1 MGGLK
6 IPKYKEMSM
15 KHKLNVYKKV
25 EKVYIPLEYNDNET
39 STILVKK
46 DDYVFKGSLLG
57 KRKGRFILPIFSSV
71 SGKVID
77 FVEHT
82 ISTGEKVKCV
92 VIENDFKEKVEKG
105 LKKDN
110 ELNKFSKEEF
120 IERLEHCGIVG
131 MGGAGFPTYLK
142 YKTDEKIHTLIVNAV
157 ECEPYIT
164 ADYFVIENR
173 CEEILETIDA
183 LLEINN
189 INECIIAFKKSN
201 DTLLKVFNK
210 YIGTYPKIKLEM
222 LPNKYPFGWERKL
235 IKYVTG
241 ITYDKIP
248 SEKGII
254 VSNVSTIYAIYQALK
269 LNKPILER
277 IVTFSGAGLKK
288 PQNVL
293 VKIGT
298 PVSEVID
305 YIGGVYKSKK
315 TVLIAGGPMMGN
327 IVDDFVITPE
337 INSVLVLEDNF
348 KVDVTECL
356 RCGKC
361 VNVCPAKI
369 CPVLIKDSIDDKE
382 KLKELNPEKCISCG
396 LCSYVCPAKI
406 NVREYVRKAVKKVG
420 E

>member
-15 KHKLNVYKKV
+15 KHKLNVYNRV
-25 EKVYIPLEYNDNET
+25 EKVCIPLEYNENET
-39 STILVKK
+39 SALLVKK
-46 DDYVFKGSLLG
+46 GDYVFKGSLLG
-57 KRKGRFILPIFSSV
+57 KRKGRFTFPIFSSI
-71 SGKVID
+71 SGEVID
-77 FVEHT
+77 FTEQT
-82 ISTGEKVKCV
+82 IYTGEKVKCV
-92 VIENDFKEKVEKG
+92 VIENDFKQKVEKG
-105 LKKDN
+105 ISQNN
-110 ELNKFSKEEF
+110 ELNKISKEEF
-120 IERLEHCGIVG
+120 LEKLENCGIVG
-131 MGGAGFPTYLK
+131 MGGAGFPAHIK
-142 YKTDEKIHTLIVNAV
+142 YNTNEKIHTLIVNAV

-173 CEEILETIDA
+173 CEEILEMIDA
-183 LLEINN
+183 LLQINN

-210 YIGTYPKIKLEM
+210 YIGTYPNIKLKM

-241 ITYDKIP
+241 VTYDKLP

-254 VSNVSTIYAIYQALK
+254 VSNVSTIYAMYQALK

-305 YIGGVYKSKK
+305 YIGGFYKSKK
-315 TVLIAGGPMMGN
+315 TVLIAGGPMMGS

-337 INSVLVLEDNF
+337 INSVLVLEDDF
-348 KVDVTECL
+348 KVEVTECL

-369 CPVLIKDSIDDKE
+369 CPVLIKDSINDKE

-406 NVREYVRKAVKKVG
+406 NVREYVRKAVKKEG

>member
-15 KHKLNVYKKV
+15 KNKLNIYNKPD
-25 EKVYIPLEYNDNET
+25 KVYIPLEHNKNET

-57 KRKGRFILPIFSSV
+57 KRKGKFTLPVFSSV
-71 SGKVID
+71 SGKVLD
-77 FVEHT
+77 FEEHT

-92 VIENDFKEKVEKG
+92 VIENDFKERIEKG
-105 LKKDN
+105 LKQDN
-110 ELNKFSKEEF
+110 ELSKISKDEF
-120 IERLEHCGIVG
+120 IERLEKCGIVG

-164 ADYFVIENR
+164 ADYFVIDRR
-173 CEEILETIDA
+173 CEEILEMIDA
-183 LLEINN
+183 ILEIND

-210 YIGTYPKIKLEM
+210 YIGTYLKIKLVM

-235 IKYVTG
+235 IKKVTG
-241 ITYDKIP
+241 ITYDKLP

-254 VSNVSTIYAIYQALK
+254 VNNVSTIYAMYQALK

-315 TVLIAGGPMMGN
+315 TVLIAGGPMMGTQ
-327 IVDDFVITPE
+327 VEDFVITPE

-348 KVDVTECL
+348 KVEVTECL

-369 CPVLIKDSIDDKE
+369 CPVLIKDSMNDLD
-382 KLKELNPEKCISCG
+382 KLKELEPNKCISCG

-406 NVREYVRKAVKKVG
+406 NLREYVKEAYKKVG